1 MHVLQPYWRER
12 GQCFVGCPESLSR
25 ANAQGDV
32 ATADISTMKAEMP
45 IERNT
50 GLFLNPCFRCNRR
63 ADCLGRADNPGRV
76 QDREICLLPIGRFL
90 GPCIGTKCT
99 TRAAMQVEYRDGSAR
114 NRLTVAHLP
123 HWNGL
128 DEGRFAAVLG
138 FNDLLELAVPGF
150 LHPRSTLNG
159 CSWHAPKM
167 SARARHSK
175 SHTGRR
181 ESFADTWLGL
191 YR

>member
-76 QDREICLLPIGRFL
+76 QDREICLLPIRRFL

-99 TRAAMQVEYRDGSAR
+99 ARAATQIENRHKRFR
-114 NRLTVAHLP
+114 NRPTAAYFRHR
-123 HWNGL
+123 NGL
-128 DEGRFAAVLG
+128 DKCCLAAMPG
-138 FNDLLELAVPGF
+138 FHDLLELALLYCTHICCDPHGCLRSALSKCEASGTQF
-150 LHPRSTLNG
+150 YRSGHPAQ
-159 CSWHAPKM
+159 WHA
-167 SARARHSK
+167 
-175 SHTGRR
+175 
-181 ESFADTWLGL
+181 
-191 YR
+191 